1 MWLLFALMT
10 PLFWALVHIADSHCV
25 EEIFEKPWMG
35 VITSSLSSI
44 LVFLLL
50 PVILPFVDVSLPEP
64 YILFLAFGVGALIQI
79 SQAFYFK
86 ALSYTEAGII
96 AAYWNMTPAL
106 LPIFS
111 FIFFREILQL
121 PQYVGI
127 AVLIVTSVGMCV
139 IDINFHGRWTS
150 FFLMGMASFLQ
161 VIALLLEDIIFQ
173 HADFFVGFYAITF
186 GLIITGSLP
195 LLLPHV
201 RKTFTKNAHRIKP
214 AIIIFLTIEALNL
227 CALATSQKAIDLGNP
242 SLVAAVETS
251 VPAYTF
257 LMSLI
262 FLALSSKLGD
272 TDTLKNLP
280 LKFGLVGL
288 MVIGVLLVSKT
299 T

>member
-96 AAYWNMTPAL
+96 AACWNMTPAL

-139 IDINFHGRWTS
+139 I
-150 FFLMGMASFLQ
+150 
-161 VIALLLEDIIFQ
+161 DIIFQ

-262 FLALSSKLGD
+262 FLDLSSKLGD

-288 MVIGVLLVSKT
+288 IVIGVLLVSKT